1 MRRVLPVL
9 PAAALFLAGCHVH
22 FDPPIGREVVT
33 ETKTVE
39 RGKAEMVRAEI
50 AMGAGELRL
59 QGGAKALFEGSF
71 SSNVDDYRPE
81 VRYDST
87 GFRGNLT
94 VRQCASHSRI
104 GNRVQNRWEMKL
116 GDGVPLD
123 LNVTLGAGESR
134 LLLGSLTL
142 RSAEVRLGAG
152 RCEVD
157 LRGTPRHSYELRV
170 RGGVGEAV
178 VYVPRDAAV
187 EAEAAGGLGEIE
199 VSGLQREG
207 RAWRS
212 ANYGKSPYTIRLD
225 IKGGIG
231 AIRIVAG

>member
-1 MRRVLPVL
+1 MHRVLL
-9 PAAALFLAGCHVH
+9 PALGASVFLAGCHVYY
-22 FDPPIGREVVT
+22 DPPVRREVVT
-33 ETKTVE
+33 ESKTVE
-39 RGKAEMVRAEI
+39 RGKTEMLRAEI
-50 AMGAGELRL
+50 AMGAGELRIE
-59 QGGAKALFEGSF
+59 GGAQALFEGKF
-71 SSNVDDYRPE
+71 SSNVDEYRPD

-87 GFRGNLT
+87 GFRGHLS
-94 VRQCASHSRI
+94 VRQRSSTSRL
-104 GNRVQNRWEMKL
+104 GNRIENRWEMKL

-134 LLLGSLTL
+134 LFLGSLTL

-157 LRGTPRHSYELRV
+157 LRGIPRHSYELRL

-178 VYVPRDAAV
+178 VYVPRDAGV

-199 VSGLQREG
+199 VHGLRREG

-212 ANYGKSPYTIRLD
+212 ANYSKTPYTIRLD
-225 IKGGIG
+225 VKGGIG